1 MRRLKIAVLYYV
13 PNSSYINKRYQ
24 PSVVNSV
31 LTREHRDVFLIL
43 NVISNIGLLESYPEK
58 LADGKAIRLKA
69 ILK

>member
-1 MRRLKIAVLYYV
+1 MRRLKISVLYYS

-43 NVISNIGLLESYPEK
+43 NVISNTGLLES
-58 LADGKAIRLKA
+58 
-69 ILK
+69 